1 MLDPIQQRVLGV
13 LIEKELAVP
22 DSYPLTEASLLAGC
36 NQKSN
41 RDPEMSLESH
51 DIHEALLALRESGWV
66 TRIDG
71 SSRSAKY
78 RHNVETMLGVN
89 DAQKA
94 ILCELLVRGAQAPG
108 ALKPRI
114 ARMGIARNPAEIGD
128 ELDAMAR
135 RPGDAIVEQEP
146 KRPRERDQRWAHR
159 LGPASETGATDS
171 EAEAI
176 ATPPSAP
183 EPAAAPDPELE
194 ARVERLERQVLA
206 FSEELYRLRKI
217 VEPH

>member
-78 RHNVETMLGVN
+78 RHNVETMLGVVLA
-89 DAQKA
+89 DAEQA
-94 ILCELLVRGAQAPG
+94 ADAMFVGLDETARRAAEAGARVLVVGLALLALIVWAPG
-108 ALKPRI
+108 GLLGTLR
-114 ARMGIARNPAEIGD
+114 ARKLSWLP
-128 ELDAMAR
+128 
-135 RPGDAIVEQEP
+135 
-146 KRPRERDQRWAHR
+146 
-159 LGPASETGATDS
+159 
-171 EAEAI
+171 
-176 ATPPSAP
+176 
-183 EPAAAPDPELE
+183 
-194 ARVERLERQVLA
+194 
-206 FSEELYRLRKI
+206 
-217 VEPH
+217 